1 MEFKPIKNF
10 LAKKGQICL
19 LEISQA
25 DDGINCYACYL
36 DDEKQIVQAISDEMK
51 NMADDMDETYETEL
65 DFRIISTT
73 PLSKETM
80 KQLEKTFPS
89 ES

>member
-1 MEFKPIKNF
+1 M
-10 LAKKGQICL
+10 

-25 DDGINCYACYL
+25 DDGLHCYACYL
-36 DDEKQIVQAISDEMK
+36 DDEKQIVQAISNEMK
-51 NMADDMDETYETEL
+51 NMADDLSETYTSEL
-65 DFRIISTT
+65 DFPYVTCTMSGGFIYTFQIISAS

-80 KQLEKTFPS
+80 KQLEKTFPN